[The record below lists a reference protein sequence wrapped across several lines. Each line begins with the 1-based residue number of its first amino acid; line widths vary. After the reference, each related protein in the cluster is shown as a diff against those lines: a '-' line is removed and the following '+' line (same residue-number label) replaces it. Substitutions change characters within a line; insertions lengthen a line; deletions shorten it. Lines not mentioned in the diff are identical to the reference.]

1 MTDDSPDYEV
11 GYRKPPAANRF
22 SKGRSGNPTGRPK
35 GADRQTNTSAFELIL
50 DKTLT
55 VDRNGRQVE
64 ITLDE
69 ALQHKLLQDA
79 LAGNRPARR
88 EVMKMLL
95 RRERALAAS
104 APLPP
109 PATLRVEPHDPDNAD
124 EALTLLGVAAAD
136 PYYGHPALKLQAWAV
151 QAALNRRRRPR
162 LSRQDLSDV
171 KSRTLNPEEV
181 KWPSD
186 EG

>member
-1 MTDDSPDYEV
+1 MTDESPDYEV
-11 GYRKPPAANRF
+11 GYRKPPAAGRF

-35 GADRQTNTSAFELIL
+35 GADRQPKTSAFEVIL
-50 DKTLT
+50 AKTLT

-69 ALQHKLLQDA
+69 ALQHKILQDA
-79 LAGNRPARR
+79 LAGNRSARR

-95 RRERALAAS
+95 TRESALAAG
-104 APLPP
+104 APLAP
-109 PATLRVEPHDPDNAD
+109 PATLRVEPHDPDNAN

-136 PYYGHPALKLQAWAV
+136 PDYGLPRLKLQVWAV

-162 LSRQDLSDV
+162 LSRQDVSYV
-171 KSRTLNPEEV
+171 KLRTLNPEEV
-181 KWPSD
+181 KWPSED
-186 EG
+186 W